1 MRTYALLAAAC
12 AALAGLAGTDEAA
25 RVIRLRDEALRF
37 NAAAARL
44 AVTDLARDPSYDATR
59 HRAAVEALAARRDW
73 AVAHLNSTNAEG
85 RAEAVALVEG
95 YRAALLANPRLDAD
109 QILCVRRHLKNSVW
123 PTNTYGTVGGSDGPP
138 YRKRALSRDL
148 GLLGLNAHNHMD
160 LRRTGFTNEIAVIS
174 NLRATPAF
182 TTLYR
187 PPNTSIVRDLDLDFD
202 ASRILFTSFRGTNN
216 LLGVFEIA
224 LSGPSA
230 LSAPT
235 ALSVPTELSREA
247 TLRGEAPLRAEG
259 PLNHLR
265 GEAPLR
271 AEGPHNH
278 LRGEAPLHHLRGE
291 AQLKN

>member
-1 MRTYALLAAAC
+1 MRTYALLAAVC
-12 AALAGLAGTDEAA
+12 AALAGLADTDEAA
-25 RVIRLRDEALRF
+25 RIVRLRDEARRF

-44 AVTDLARDPSYDATR
+44 AVEDLARNPSYDAAR
-59 HRAAVEALAARRDW
+59 HRAAVEALAARCDW

-109 QILCVRRHLKNSVW
+109 KILCVRRHLKNSVW

-187 PPNTSIVRDLDLDFD
+187 PSDTSIVRDLDLDFD
-202 ASRILFTSFRGTNN
+202 ASRILFTSYRGTNKN
-216 LLGVFEIA
+216 NKRESGTLEREI
-224 LSGPSA
+224 
-230 LSAPT
+230 
-235 ALSVPTELSREA
+235 
-247 TLRGEAPLRAEG
+247 
-259 PLNHLR
+259 
-265 GEAPLR
+265 
-271 AEGPHNH
+271 
-278 LRGEAPLHHLRGE
+278 
-291 AQLKN
+291 

>member
-44 AVTDLARDPSYDATR
+44 AVEDLARNPSYDAAR

-73 AVAHLNSTNAEG
+73 VVTHLNPTNADG

-109 QILCVRRHLKNSVW
+109 QILCVRRHLANSIW
-123 PTNTYGTVGGSDGPP
+123 PTNAHGMVGGSDGPP
-138 YRKRALSRDL
+138 HTKRALSRDL

-187 PPNTSIVRDLDLDFD
+187 PSDTSIVRDLDLDFD

-224 LSGPSA
+224 LSGPAGLSAASQLSGPSA
-230 LSAPT
+230 LSA
-235 ALSVPTELSREA
+235 PTELSREA
-247 TLRGEAPLRAEG
+247 TLRGEAPLKN
-259 PLNHLR
+259 LKLR

-271 AEGPHNH
+271 AEGPLN
-278 LRGEAPLHHLRGE
+278 P
-291 AQLKN
+291 KPPI

>member
-1 MRTYALLAAAC
+1 MKAHILLAAAC
-12 AALAGLAGTDEAA
+12 AALVGLAGTDEAA
-25 RVIRLRDEALRF
+25 RVVRLRDEARRF

-44 AVTDLARDPSYDATR
+44 AVEDLARNPSYDAAR

-73 AVAHLNSTNAEG
+73 AVDHLNPTNADG

-109 QILCVRRHLKNSVW
+109 QILCVRRHLGNSIW
-123 PTNTYGTVGGSDGPP
+123 PINAHGMVGGSDGPP
-138 YRKRALSRDL
+138 HTKRALSRDL

-187 PPNTSIVRDLDLDFD
+187 PSDTSIVRDLDLDFD

-216 LLGVFEIA
+216 LLGVYEVKVPNAECSKPTLVSPEEI
-224 LSGPSA
+224 G
-230 LSAPT
+230 
-235 ALSVPTELSREA
+235 
-247 TLRGEAPLRAEG
+247 LR
-259 PLNHLR
+259 PLNY
-265 GEAPLR
+265 
-271 AEGPHNH
+271 
-278 LRGEAPLHHLRGE
+278 
-291 AQLKN
+291 